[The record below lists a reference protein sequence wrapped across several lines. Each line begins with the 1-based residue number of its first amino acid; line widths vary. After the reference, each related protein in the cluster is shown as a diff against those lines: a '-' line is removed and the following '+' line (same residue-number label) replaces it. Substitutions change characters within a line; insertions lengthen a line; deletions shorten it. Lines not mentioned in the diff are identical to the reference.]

1 MVEKIDRDLLSEAIP
16 LKSGESLIFSEISF
30 CHFKVH
36 VVAHKIHSEKL
47 SAKTKGVTNIWLP
60 EISIVS
66 NDEIKNWS
74 SFTC

>member
-36 VVAHKIHSEKL
+36 VVAHKIHSEMVCVR
-47 SAKTKGVTNIWLP
+47 TKGVINIWQP
-60 EISIVS
+60 EISIFL
-66 NDEIKNWS
+66 IKGALL
-74 SFTC
+74 T

>member
-36 VVAHKIHSEKL
+36 VVAHKIHSEMVWVR
-47 SAKTKGVTNIWLP
+47 TKGVINIWQP
-60 EISIVS
+60 EISIFL
-66 NDEIKNWS
+66 IKGALL
-74 SFTC
+74 T